1 MCPHNSGLENVFMN
15 LIQQIPLLHE
25 RRILLGV
32 TGSIAVYKA
41 ADLASKLTQAGAFV
55 DVILSDAAQEFISP
69 ITFQS
74 VTGRQVYTDVELW
87 ASEGHILHVGLAE
100 NADLFI
106 IAPVTAN
113 TIGKLAHGLADSL
126 LTVTALAANCPLLVA
141 PAMDTHMYE
150 NPAMQ
155 DNLAMLRERGVV
167 IVGPAEG
174 RMASGMVGKGRL
186 VETWELI
193 GHIRREFGRKGPLAG
208 LRFVVTAGGTQEPI
222 DAVRSITNR
231 SSGKQGFALA
241 QAALDRGA
249 DVILVTGPSHL
260 HTPVGAKRIDVRT
273 ASEMKDEV
281 LNEVEGVD
289 VLLMAAAV
297 ADFRAAQTS
306 TGKIKRREG
315 VPQLKLEPTEDILEL
330 VADKRR
336 TSGLPR
342 LLVGFAAESQDL
354 VANARAKLQ
363 EKDLTL
369 IVANDITAL
378 DAGFEVDT
386 NQVTLIDTEGGVQE
400 LPLMTKV
407 EVAESVLQRVLQLLE
422 TLE

>member
-1 MCPHNSGLENVFMN
+1 MN
-15 LIQQIPLLHE
+15 LIQKIPLLHE

-32 TGSIAVYKA
+32 TGSIAAYKA

-55 DVILSDAAQEFISP
+55 DVILSEAAQEFISP

-74 VTGRQVYTDVELW
+74 VTGRNVYTDVELW
-87 ASEGHILHVGLAE
+87 ESEGHILHVGLAE
-100 NADLFI
+100 NADLFM

-126 LTVTALAANCPLLVA
+126 LTVTALAVSCPLIIA
-141 PAMDTHMYE
+141 PAMDAHMFE
-150 NPAMQ
+150 NPAVQ
-155 DNLAMLRERGVV
+155 DNLVVLRERGVV
-167 IVGPAEG
+167 VIEPAEG
-174 RMASGMVGKGRL
+174 RMASGMIGKGRL

-249 DVILVTGPSHL
+249 DVVLITGPSHL
-260 HTPVGAKRIDVRT
+260 QTPVGVKRIDVRT
-273 ASEMKDEV
+273 TSDMRDAV
-281 LNEVEGVD
+281 LNELDTTD

-297 ADFRAAQTS
+297 ADFRSTQTA
-306 TGKIKRREG
+306 TEKIKRRKG
-315 VPQLKLEPTEDILEL
+315 IPKLQLEPTDDILEL
-330 VADKRR
+330 VANKRR
-336 TSGLPR
+336 EKGWPR
-342 LLVGFAAESQDL
+342 LVVGFAAESEDL
-354 VANARAKLQ
+354 IANARSKLA

-386 NQVTLIDTEGGVQE
+386 NQVTLIDAEGGVQE

-422 TLE
+422 TLS

>member
-1 MCPHNSGLENVFMN
+1 MN
-15 LIQQIPLLHE
+15 LIQKIPLLHE

-32 TGSIAVYKA
+32 TGSIAAYKA

-55 DVILSDAAQEFISP
+55 DVILSEAAQEFILP

-74 VTGRQVYTDVELW
+74 VTGRNVYTDTDLW
-87 ASEGHILHVGLAE
+87 ASEGHVLHIGLAG
-100 NADLFI
+100 NAELFM

-126 LTVTALAANCPLLVA
+126 LTVTALAVSCPLILA
-141 PAMDTHMYE
+141 PAMDSHMFE
-150 NPAMQ
+150 NPAVQ
-155 DNLAMLRERGVV
+155 DNLAMLRQRGVI
-167 IVGPAEG
+167 IVEPAEG
-174 RMASGMVGKGRL
+174 RMASGLVGKGRL
-186 VETWELI
+186 RETWELI

-208 LRFVVTAGGTQEPI
+208 LHFVVTAGGTQEPI
-222 DAVRSITNR
+222 DAVRAITNR

-249 DVILVTGPSHL
+249 DVVLITGPSHL
-260 HTPVGAKRIDVRT
+260 QTPVGAKRIDVRT
-273 ASEMKDEV
+273 TSEMRDAVLSEV
-281 LNEVEGVD
+281 DRTE

-297 ADFRAAQTS
+297 ADFRSVQTS
-306 TGKIKRREG
+306 PQKIKRRKG
-315 VPQLKLEPTEDILEL
+315 IPQVELEPTDDILGL

-336 TSGLPR
+336 KEGWPR
-342 LLVGFAAESQDL
+342 LVVGFAAESEDL
-354 VANARAKLQ
+354 IANARTKLM

-386 NQVTLIDTEGGVQE
+386 NQVTLIDAEGGVQE

-422 TLE
+422 TLG